1 MASAHPIEAEPDNPV
16 RLPMSRG
23 DIGDYLGLSLETVS
37 RTFTVL
43 RDHGLIKLT
52 DAHTVE
58 ILDRDQ
64 LLQMAE
70 GA

>member
-1 MASAHPIEAEPDNPV
+1 MPRA
-16 RLPMSRG
+16 

-43 RDHGLIKLT
+43 RDQGLIRLI

-58 ILDRDQ
+58 LLDADELRKI
-64 LLQMAE
+64 AE